1 MPYLPKKIAS
11 TKLAFS
17 ASFSFP
23 NLPLSN
29 KPSLAALAIIAAIA
43 ALQPAAAASEQT
55 ADNAAE
61 QNNVERVVVTAT
73 RTARRWLDTP
83 AAVERVDIATLTPG
97 MRTDAAELL
106 EGIAGLQVDTRY
118 NFAQDTRITLRGF
131 GARAA
136 FGVRGVRLRL
146 DGIPLSMPDGQ
157 AQTSSILLDEPRSVE
172 VLRGPLAA
180 IHGNSAGG
188 VIDLQSSRPLH
199 SSLEAN
205 LSAGSAQRERQ
216 HLRGVYAT
224 DAQAFTLDYARFRTN
239 GDRPN
244 SEVKRD
250 QWALRWYQDVGE
262 FAELILRI
270 DDNDAPLLADPLAL
284 SPEQWRE
291 NPKQTAAQAATFGT
305 RKTIRHRQ
313 QSATLRAREQSNNA
327 WLADWQVSL
336 WNGKREIE
344 QYLAF
349 PGTAISSSGAVI
361 DLTRSFH
368 GINLTSTLQPLPLT
382 PWQLTLAF
390 DQEYQ
395 KDERLGFVNNFGE
408 RGDLRRD
415 ETGRVESRDVSII
428 SDWQF
433 HPRWVWVAG
442 ARHSSI
448 DFSVDDRFI
457 VPGNPDD
464 SGEVRFSEQAWS
476 SAVNFALSNEV
487 SLFVGTG
494 QGFET
499 PTLTEMAYRNEG
511 TGLNTQLAA
520 AKVRQHE
527 IGFKAQYHAW
537 RVQGAAFIVDSE
549 NDLVVDQSID
559 GRTTYRNAAS
569 TQREG
574 LEISSFYAFN
584 TTASWR
590 ASYTWLNATYG
601 NIANDAN
608 SGNRLPGLARS
619 NFFQQWQW
627 QPITDGIWQ
636 PVSLRL
642 NHHYR
647 SAVPVNDAN
656 STYAPSAHVW
666 GIAAQSEFRYGNS
679 LVQPWLR
686 IDNLTNK
693 TYVGSVVVNQGNG
706 RSFEP
711 APGRLFMAG
720 VTLSW

>member
-1 MPYLPKKIAS
+1 MQYLANVIAPQ
-11 TKLAFS
+11 KLAS
-17 ASFSFP
+17 PASFSFP
-23 NLPLSN
+23 AL
-29 KPSLAALAIIAAIA
+29 KPSLCALAIVAAITGIN
-43 ALQPAAAASEQT
+43 PAAANTEQSAT
-55 ADNAAE
+55 NE
-61 QNNVERVVVTAT
+61 VQGENIERLVVTAT
-73 RTARRWLDTP
+73 RTTRRWLDTP
-83 AAVERVDIATLTPG
+83 AAVERIDVDTLTPG

-157 AQTSSILLDEPRSVE
+157 AQTSSILLDEPSSVE

-188 VIDLQSSRPLH
+188 VIDLQTSRPLQ
-199 SSLEAN
+199 STVAASF
-205 LSAGSAQRERQ
+205 SAGSANRARQ
-216 HLRGVYAT
+216 HLRSVYAA
-224 DAQAFTLDYARFRTN
+224 DNQAFTFDYARFRTD

-244 SEVKRD
+244 GSVERD
-250 QWALRWYQDVGE
+250 QWALRWYRDIGE
-262 FAELILRI
+262 LAELIVRI
-270 DDNDAPLLADPLAL
+270 DDNDAPLLEDPLAL
-284 SPEQWRE
+284 SPEQWQE
-291 NPKQTAAQAATFGT
+291 NPKQTAPQAATFGT

-313 QSATLRAREQSNNA
+313 QSATLRAREQGTNE
-327 WLADWQVSL
+327 WLADWQFSV

-361 DLTRSFH
+361 DLTRHFR
-368 GINLTSTLQPLPLT
+368 GLNLTSTLQPLQQT
-382 PWQLTLAF
+382 PWQLTFAI

-415 ETGRVESRDVSII
+415 ETGRVESRDVSVI

-442 ARHSSI
+442 ARRSNI
-448 DFSVDDRFI
+448 DFSVADRFI

-464 SGEVRFSEQAWS
+464 SGEVRYQENAWS
-476 SAVNFALSNEV
+476 TALNFAVTDTLSV
-487 SLFVGTG
+487 FAGTG

-511 TGLNTQLAA
+511 TGLNTALAA

-527 IGFKAQYHAW
+527 LGIKMQSTAW
-537 RVQGAAFIVDSE
+537 YLQSALFIVDSE
-549 NDLVVDQSID
+549 NDLVVDQSMD

-569 TQREG
+569 TMREG
-574 LEISSFYAFN
+574 FEVSSRYALSN
-584 TTASWR
+584 ALSWR

-601 NIANDAN
+601 DVAGDTN

-627 QPITDGIWQ
+627 QPVATGAWQ
-636 PVSLRL
+636 PLSLRL

-647 SAVPVNDAN
+647 SAVPVDDAN
-656 STYAPSAHVW
+656 SMYSPSSHIW
-666 GIAAQSEFRYGNS
+666 GIAAQTELLRGNT
-679 LVQPWLR
+679 LIQPWLR
-686 IDNLTNK
+686 VDNLTNK
-693 TYVGSVVVNQGNG
+693 AYVGSVVVNQGNG

-711 APGRLFMAG
+711 APGRIWMAG
-720 VTLSW
+720 VTLRW

>member
-1 MPYLPKKIAS
+1 MQYLPNAIAS
-11 TKLAFS
+11 QKLAIQ

-23 NLPLSN
+23 TF
-29 KPSLAALAIIAAIA
+29 KPSLCALAIVAAIA
-43 ALQPAAAASEQT
+43 GVSPAAANTEQ
-55 ADNAAE
+55 AANNE
-61 QNNVERVVVTAT
+61 VQNENIERLVVTAT
-73 RTARRWLDTP
+73 RTTRRWLDTP
-83 AAVERVDIATLTPG
+83 AAVERVDVDTLTPG
-97 MRTDAAELL
+97 MRIDAAELL

-157 AQTSSILLDEPRSVE
+157 AQTSSILLDEPSSVE

-188 VIDLQSSRPLH
+188 VIDLQTSRPLQ
-199 SSLEAN
+199 STVAASF
-205 LSAGSAQRERQ
+205 SAGSANRARQ
-216 HLRGVYAT
+216 HLRSVYAA
-224 DAQAFTLDYARFRTN
+224 DSQAFTFDYARFRTD

-244 SEVKRD
+244 GSVERD
-250 QWALRWYQDVGE
+250 QWALRWYRDMGE
-262 FAELILRI
+262 FAELIVRI
-270 DDNDAPLLADPLAL
+270 DDNDAPLLEDPLAL
-284 SPEQWRE
+284 SPEQWQE
-291 NPKQTAAQAATFGT
+291 NPKQTAPQAATFGT

-313 QSATLRAREQSNNA
+313 QSATLRAQEQGTNE
-327 WLADWQVSL
+327 WLADWQFSV

-361 DLTRSFH
+361 DLTRHFR
-368 GINLTSTLQPLPLT
+368 GLNLTSTLQPLQQT
-382 PWQLTLAF
+382 PWQLTFAI

-415 ETGRVESRDVSII
+415 ETGRVESRDVSVI

-442 ARHSSI
+442 ARHSNI
-448 DFSVDDRFI
+448 DFSVADRFI

-464 SGEVRFSEQAWS
+464 SGEVRYQENAWS
-476 SAVNFALSNEV
+476 TALNFAVTDTL
-487 SLFVGTG
+487 SLFAGTG

-511 TGLNTQLAA
+511 TGLNTSLAA

-527 IGFKAQYHAW
+527 LGIKAQSTAW
-537 RVQGAAFIVDSE
+537 YVQGALFIVDSE
-549 NDLVVDQSID
+549 NDLVVDQSMD

-569 TQREG
+569 TKREG
-574 LEISSFYAFN
+574 FEISSRYAFHR
-584 TTASWR
+584 ALSWR

-601 NIANDAN
+601 NVAGDTN

-627 QPITDGIWQ
+627 QPLTAGAWQ
-636 PVSLRL
+636 PLSLRL

-647 SAVPVNDAN
+647 SGVPVDDAN
-656 STYAPSAHVW
+656 SIYSPSAHIW
-666 GIAAQSEFRYGNS
+666 GIAAQTELLRGNT
-679 LVQPWLR
+679 LIQPWLR

-711 APGRLFMAG
+711 APGRIWMAG
-720 VTLSW
+720 VTLRW